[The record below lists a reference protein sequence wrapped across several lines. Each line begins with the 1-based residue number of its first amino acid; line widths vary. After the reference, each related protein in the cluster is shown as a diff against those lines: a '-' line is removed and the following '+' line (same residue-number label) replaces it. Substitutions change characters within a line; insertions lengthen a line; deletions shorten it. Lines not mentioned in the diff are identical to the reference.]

1 MTAMHD
7 RHSSRRHDRGRW
19 IWLFLAV
26 ALLMPVIG
34 VPAPVAPVRANELS
48 DAVQQQMALDRLIAA
63 QKKQLATI
71 AAQQAALRTQMATTQ
86 VNLDQINQNMDEM
99 EGEISSLQV
108 QVDGVQHSYNDLVA
122 QEAELKTELDDLAAR
137 ADAKQVELT
146 QRQQILADRLVAAY
160 KTDQTP
166 LLSQLLTSGS
176 ITDVLSDVSYYM
188 ELGAQDQA
196 LAAQIREDQVN
207 LVQMKQSV
215 ETARLSVN
223 QLAAQVSFQK
233 SDLDG
238 QMALLNGAR
247 AKIAALQRQINTEM
261 AKQAAADAKLARNK
275 AALAATIK
283 SNGAA
288 SAKLAK
294 KIDQL
299 VAQLGGKGRI
309 PSAYNGALQWP
320 MGGKISQ
327 EFGCT
332 GWPGEPRIGN
342 CAHFHQGIDIVAPCL
357 TAVHAAGSGVIV
369 FVGYNPY
376 DAPPRA
382 WLVIIAH
389 STSMVTWY
397 AHMTGKAPAGI
408 YVGAQVST
416 GQLIGTENTTGHS
429 SGCHLHW
436 AVRVDG
442 VFMNPRLFV

>member
-1 MTAMHD
+1 
-7 RHSSRRHDRGRW
+7 
-19 IWLFLAV
+19 
-26 ALLMPVIG
+26 MPVIG

-196 LAAQIREDQVN
+196 LAAQIREDQAN
-207 LVQMKQSV
+207 LVLMKQSV

-247 AKIAALQRQINTEM
+247 AKIAALQRQINAEM
-261 AKQAAADAKLARNK
+261 AKQAAADAKLAKNK

-283 SNGAA
+283 SNGEA

-299 VAQLGGKGRI
+299 AAQLGGKGRI

-357 TAVHAAGSGVIV
+357 THASSRRRVRSHRVRRLQPLRRPAEGMARDHRPFHQHGHLVCPHDRQGAGRHLCRRAGVDRPGHRHGEHHRPFLRLPPPLGGARERRVHEPAPLRLAERVAFAG
-369 FVGYNPY
+369 
-376 DAPPRA
+376 AR
-382 WLVIIAH
+382 
-389 STSMVTWY
+389 
-397 AHMTGKAPAGI
+397 
-408 YVGAQVST
+408 
-416 GQLIGTENTTGHS
+416 
-429 SGCHLHW
+429 
-436 AVRVDG
+436 R
-442 VFMNPRLFV
+442 